1 MAIRI
6 VTKAKDFSN
15 IDAANIFPSVF
26 NRNMKKNK
34 LKPILDMTNHILD
47 LALFL
52 NKINEKQ
59 KLEASIETISNF
71 MNSSELE
78 ISPPQVYFIKKS
90 ISKSVRDTIKM

>member
-26 NRNMKKNK
+26 SRNMKKNK
-34 LKPILDMTNHILD
+34 LNPVLESSNNKLD
-47 LALFL
+47 LARFL
-52 NKINEKQ
+52 IKIKEKQ
-59 KLEASIETISNF
+59 KLEARIETISNF
-71 MNSSELE
+71 INSFELV